1 MNFNHLFV
9 NRIRAVFGPAG
20 AAWLDAL
27 PALLDECAQ
36 RWSLVLGEPFPLSY
50 NYVVAATQRGAPV
63 VLKLGVPNLELRSE
77 IAAMQHF
84 AGEGAARVL
93 DADAARG
100 LLLLERVFPG
110 DVLATL
116 CPKHDDDATRVAA
129 EVMQRVWRPLT
140 AEQAVHFPTLERWTR
155 GIDELAA
162 SGHPA
167 FLPDMVQ
174 QAVALRR
181 ALLDSAPEAVL
192 LHGDLHHFNIL
203 RAERDDSGWLL
214 IDPKGIV
221 GERAYDCGPL
231 LMNPTGWMRCSSD
244 PSAQLNRRIALLCD
258 ALALDP
264 ARVRG
269 WAFVHCVLSAWWSA
283 EEDGGG
289 GGAEALAVAGHLR
302 FEGLSRVGKCQTP
315 ELQSPP

>member
-1 MNFNHLFV
+1 
-9 NRIRAVFGPAG
+9 
-20 AAWLDAL
+20 
-27 PALLDECAQ
+27 
-36 RWSLVLGEPFPLSY
+36 
-50 NYVVAATQRGAPV
+50 V
-63 VLKLGVPNLELRSE
+63 VLKLGVPNPELCSE